1 MDNDPTPGDPDLI
14 QGVITRYRDVGEA
27 AEKAFNVLKRD
38 GDISRGRGA
47 AMDALTEV
55 IGDDLPDKLRRTAT
69 SYQDAAQAYVD
80 YIPRLREAQETFDRA
95 VDQATAAAP
104 QANQTPVT
112 LSESPTD
119 QERAAATR
127 RQDDIQAGQDAL
139 NAARSLAQQAR
150 QMRESAQARC
160 AEVLERAASE
170 AIPERSIFEKINDF
184 FADFPFVKILLGIL
198 IAVTAIFFPVA
209 GALLGGALF
218 ALEQVTAIATGNF
231 SLGDFAVG
239 LIGLVPGGALL
250 KGASGAATKV
260 FPKITQNA
268 GGSIKGIKST
278 FDETKTVGAPLSGSA
293 GGIAKQ
299 AGQEFAASAAG
310 EAATQVLNGDD
321 LNVGA
326 ILGAGALGL
335 AGGLVGGGRGNQP
348 PIPTKG
354 SGRPGPGGNTRSNPG
369 GPTGFNPTGNNPIG
383 PTRSNPGGP
392 TRSNPTGNAR
402 FNPMGL
408 PGSRPNRPTR
418 FGPPLS
424 NPGGNAPSTST
435 ASNPGG
441 AAPSTSSTTN
451 QGGNTAST
459 SSTTNQ
465 GGNTGVNTLI
475 SLNTPINPS
484 QTGVDLSRHEG
495 IGGGNAGPGH
505 TISKHAGIS
514 QAALDQRFIP
524 SQANKN
530 PPKSS
535 STFTDQQT
543 AERVTGDNISANS
556 QDISNFLQ
564 GRKVTNAQ
572 IQQQNRLVIKSPM
585 QSSDGT
591 VRVNNGTKK
600 NPGPFSTA
608 TASTVKTILLPSNQV
623 NGGFRILTSY
633 PER

>member
-1 MDNDPTPGDPDLI
+1 MARRHSNPQDFELVGMDNDPTPGDPDLI

-80 YIPRLREAQETFDRA
+80 YIPRLQEAQETFDRA

-112 LSESPTD
+112 LPESPTD
-119 QERAAATR
+119 QERAAATQ

-278 FDETKTVGAPLSGSA
+278 FDDTKTVGAPLSGSA

-299 AGQEFAASAAG
+299 AGEEFAASAAG
-310 EAATQVLNGDD
+310 EAATQVLNGEG

-326 ILGAGALGL
+326 ILGAGALGGLTGGL
-335 AGGLVGGGRGNQP
+335 AGRGRGNPP
-348 PIPTKG
+348 PIPTKA
-354 SGRPGPGGNTRSNPG
+354 S
-369 GPTGFNPTGNNPIG
+369 G
-383 PTRSNPGGP
+383 PTR
-392 TRSNPTGNAR
+392 
-402 FNPMGL
+402 
-408 PGSRPNRPTR
+408 
-418 FGPPLS
+418 S

-435 ASNPGG
+435 APNPVG

-465 GGNTGVNTLI
+465 GGNTVVGTLNN
-475 SLNTPINPS
+475 LNTPVNQS
-484 QTGVDLSRHEG
+484 NTGVDLTRHEG
-495 IGGGNAGPGH
+495 IVGGGGGAGH
-505 TISKHAGIS
+505 TLGKHVGKS
-514 QAALDQRFIP
+514 QAALDQRFIFGP
-524 SQANKN
+524 ANKN

-535 STFTDQQT
+535 STFPDQIT
-543 AERVTGDNISANS
+543 AEKVTGNNIAAHA
-556 QDISNFLQ
+556 QDIRNFNQ
-564 GRKVTNAQ
+564 GLPVNTQNATSMG
-572 IQQQNRLVIKSPM
+572 NRLVIKSPM
-585 QSSDGT
+585 AASDGT
-591 VRVNNGTKK
+591 IRVNNGTRKV
-600 NPGPFSTA
+600 PGPIVTA
-608 TASTVKTILLPSNQV
+608 TPSVARTVLVRNPQPG
-623 NGGFRILTSY
+623 GGFRILTSY
-633 PER
+633 PEQ

>member
-1 MDNDPTPGDPDLI
+1 MARRHSNPQDFELVGMDNDPTPGDPDLI
-14 QGVITRYRDVGEA
+14 QDVITRYRDVGEA

-80 YIPRLREAQETFDRA
+80 YIPRLQEAQETFDRA

-112 LSESPTD
+112 LPESPTD
-119 QERAAATR
+119 QERAAATQ

-299 AGQEFAASAAG
+299 AGEEFAASAAG

-335 AGGLVGGGRGNQP
+335 AGGLVGGGRGNRP
-348 PIPTKG
+348 PIPIKG
-354 SGRPGPGGNTRSNPG
+354 SGGPGPGGNTRSNPG
-369 GPTGFNPTGNNPIG
+369 GPTGSNPTGN
-383 PTRSNPGGP
+383 TRSNPGPGP
-392 TRSNPTGNAR
+392 IRSNPNPPR
-402 FNPMGL
+402 FNPIA
-408 PGSRPNRPTR
+408 PGPGRTRPTR
-418 FGPPLS
+418 FGPP
-424 NPGGNAPSTST
+424 NPSGNAPSTSA

-451 QGGNTAST
+451 PGGNTAS
-459 SSTTNQ
+459 SANQ
-465 GGNTGVNTLI
+465 AALTRLNSPVNTAG
-475 SLNTPINPS
+475 
-484 QTGVDLSRHEG
+484 TGVDLNRHELQG
-495 IGGGNAGPGH
+495 GH
-505 TISKHAGIS
+505 TIARHAGKPQTFLDARLAGTAGQGRPVKIAGTFND
-514 QAALDQRFIP
+514 QA
-524 SQANKN
+524 
-530 PPKSS
+530 
-535 STFTDQQT
+535 T
-543 AERVTGDNISANS
+543 AERVTGDNISANE
-556 QDISNFLQ
+556 QGINNFLAGGQ
-564 GRKVTNAQ
+564 G
-572 IQQQNRLVIKSPM
+572 NRLKINSSM
-585 QSSDGT
+585 LSSDGT
-591 VRVNNGTKK
+591 IRQ
-600 NPGPFSTA
+600 NPG
-608 TASTVKTILLPSNQV
+608 TVKKPLPTISPPASGVSTILERDSTFP
-623 NGGFRILTSY
+623 GGFKIVTSF
-633 PER
+633 PEP